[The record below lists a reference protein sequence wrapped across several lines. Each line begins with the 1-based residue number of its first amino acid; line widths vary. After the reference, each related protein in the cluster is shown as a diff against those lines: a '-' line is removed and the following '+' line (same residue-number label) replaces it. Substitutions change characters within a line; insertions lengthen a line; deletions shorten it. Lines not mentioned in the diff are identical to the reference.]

1 MPRGHLASQ
10 GTGEGGATKLGSPN
24 RSGGSWGGFG
34 VCLSNS
40 ETLLPARRK
49 SCHRHPQR
57 AIKSDFPSRCRLVP
71 PLGFSPLCKHTHTL
85 TRQGGL
91 KIGFGWPLGRF
102 QAIREVKARLA
113 LALNLGRWREAR
125 THATAKLPLGWLC
138 LFFLTSHCMSPGLLG
153 LLVNPV
159 LNSSCGRAT
168 LWLSQPARSDPR
180 RYPRGTKITPFP
192 IRICSPVPSQTHF
205 YWPRSC
211 CEVQHPPSPPSAVL
225 SPRSCCRRCSCDREN
240 SCMRVPVIWS

>member
-138 LFFLTSHCMSPGLLG
+138 LFFFDISLYESRAPGFTCKPSFKQQLWESH
-153 LLVNPV
+153 
-159 LNSSCGRAT
+159 T
-168 LWLSQPARSDPR
+168 LAVPARS
-180 RYPRGTKITPFP
+180 
-192 IRICSPVPSQTHF
+192 
-205 YWPRSC
+205 
-211 CEVQHPPSPPSAVL
+211 L
-225 SPRSCCRRCSCDREN
+225 
-240 SCMRVPVIWS
+240 